1 MSKPTTSII
10 ERVSKQIGLS
20 VVSDCARIT
29 TSVRRPC
36 FLAKASEQ
44 MIAAAAPHVGGQA
57 IRRVITPGHITMSFM
72 TSSVV
77 TTLRNS
83 ASGLLAAWRLALA
96 RIAAKA
102 SIEVP

>member
-10 ERVSKQIGLS
+10 ERASRATGRS
-20 VVSDCARIT
+20 VVMDWARIT

-44 MIAAAAPHVGGQA
+44 MIAAAAPQVGGQA
-57 IRRVITPGHITMSFM
+57 IRRVITPGQTTWSFI

-77 TTLRNS
+77 TTLRNI
-83 ASGLLAAWRLALA
+83 ASGLLAA
-96 RIAAKA
+96 
-102 SIEVP
+102 